1 MNVALPQNL
10 ENYVT
15 ELVQTSGYK
24 GSEEVVSEALRE
36 HQSRRQGME
45 VVMTPELERLL
56 DEGLE
61 NLEQART
68 TDELRRRS

>member
-1 MNVALPQNL
+1 MNVVLPRNL

-24 GSEEVVSEALRE
+24 GSDEVVSEALRE
-36 HQSRRQGME
+36 HQSRRQGMD

-68 TDELRRRS
+68 TDELRRQ

>member
-1 MNVALPQNL
+1 MNVVLPQNL
-10 ENYVT
+10 EDYVA

-24 GSEEVVSEALRE
+24 GSDEVLSEALRE
-36 HQSRRQGME
+36 HQARRQGME

-61 NLEQART
+61 NLNQAKT
-68 TDELRRRS
+68 TDALRRGS